1 MKTEKNDMPE
11 AKPASPFYRDHMK
24 RILDLVIAIP
34 VLLLALIPMLII
46 AAAIK
51 LNSKGPVF
59 FRQERLGKNGKVFR
73 MLKFRSMY
81 VDSEHTGSGVYSGKG
96 DPRVTKVGRL
106 LRATSVDGY
115 MC

>member
-11 AKPASPFYRDHMK
+11 AKPESPFYRDHMK

-106 LRATSVDGY
+106 LRATSVA
-115 MC
+115 